1 MSDKGAKGGK
11 SALKSPTSKGKD
23 DKMKGRKVQFDNEDM
38 FDEKFETNGVGNG
51 KSNGKADTSFSKGK
65 GGKGGSGKKEPPPLL
80 LTVEQELPENAKCL
94 MNCEAAQILQGIQDH
109 MVLLSKD
116 PAIKI
121 PSSFDRALQ
130 YANTGNFYTNP
141 QSVRQ
146 VLESLKKQDI
156 TDSEICVIANTGI
169 DSNDK
174 AFALMPSLK
183 AKKSKVKESLSTA
196 LTELKKLKTVTESTI
211 VLD

>member
-1 MSDKGAKGGK
+1 MEMGSQMGK
-11 SALKSPTSKGKD
+11 ILARGKVERQDLQRKNLHKFCSRLKK
-23 DKMKGRKVQFDNEDM
+23 
-38 FDEKFETNGVGNG
+38 
-51 KSNGKADTSFSKGK
+51 
-65 GGKGGSGKKEPPPLL
+65 
-80 LTVEQELPENAKCL
+80 LPENAKCL

-116 PAIKI
+116 PTIKI

-130 YANTGNFYTNP
+130 YANTGNFYTDP

-146 VLESLKKQDI
+146 VLESLKKQDVS
-156 TDSEICVIANTGI
+156 DGEICVIANTGI
-169 DSNDK
+169 DTTEK

-183 AKKSKVKESLSTA
+183 AKQIKVIEPLSAA
-196 LTELKKLKTVTESTI
+196 LTELTKLKESTI